1 MFQEISPAA
10 TDGQKSTSSISVRH
24 VSGDIGVSPEREQL
38 KSVPSSSTMPKGT
51 PKSNLDMEQIKS
63 YVKAYD
69 EHMTDKEEGR
79 EEELQNTHI
88 NDMKDISVHFV
99 SPVDLFLDEYQY
111 VKTLYLKDE
120 HNAATEA
127 GCTEELNIQHSPDRK
142 YLEIPP
148 DFSDAQLREI
158 KAAKAREAKK
168 SPVKRDRKK
177 SKVFRSPYITKF
189 GSSSKD
195 KGSSANEE
203 KQMYAFDGCT
213 IYEELPNQL
222 INDYSQWLE
231 IGLLKYHASNKRFGL
246 SFYYKIKDCGVF
258 VAAYAKIL
266 SEEQQVHLCEFEVA
280 RQRARYASLLWHYEV
295 TWAKKGYTSDNDDP
309 PRPKNTFLQSLDE
322 SAIITLE

>member
-1 MFQEISPAA
+1 MFAFTHNTLIIFLWDDVDVTITESVQDAVDA
-10 TDGQKSTSSISVRH
+10 LLFGLSTPSDTKKF
-24 VSGDIGVSPEREQL
+24 DIVIPNI
-38 KSVPSSSTMPKGT
+38 V
-51 PKSNLDMEQIKS
+51 
-63 YVKAYD
+63 
-69 EHMTDKEEGR
+69 
-79 EEELQNTHI
+79 
-88 NDMKDISVHFV
+88 
-99 SPVDLFLDEYQY
+99 
-111 VKTLYLKDE
+111 
-120 HNAATEA
+120 TESQWS
-127 GCTEELNIQHSPDRK
+127 LSDSQ
-142 YLEIPP
+142 IPP